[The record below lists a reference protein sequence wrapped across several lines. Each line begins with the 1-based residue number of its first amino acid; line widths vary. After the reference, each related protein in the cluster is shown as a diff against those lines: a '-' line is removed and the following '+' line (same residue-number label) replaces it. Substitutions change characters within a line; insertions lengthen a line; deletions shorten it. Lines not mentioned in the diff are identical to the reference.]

1 MHWML
6 DVVFSEDECMILSEN
21 GQKTLNIF
29 RKLALFIHKQYVATV
44 KKKVSIRNSM
54 LRCLMNDET
63 FLTIL

>member
-29 RKLALFIHKQYVATV
+29 TKLALFIHKQYVAEPNMPWLSWTLA
-44 KKKVSIRNSM
+44 S
-54 LRCLMNDET
+54 L
-63 FLTIL
+63 